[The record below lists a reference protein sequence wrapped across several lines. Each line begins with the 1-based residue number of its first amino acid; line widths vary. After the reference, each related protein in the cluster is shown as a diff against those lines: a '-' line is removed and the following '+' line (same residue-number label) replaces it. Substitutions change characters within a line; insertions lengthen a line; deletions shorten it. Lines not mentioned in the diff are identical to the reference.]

1 LKKVEVLLYKA
12 LVCPG
17 GRRGKLKQGVR
28 MEKNKFIFV
37 IILLSTLRL
46 VANLAI
52 SYVSKMAT

>member
-1 LKKVEVLLYKA
+1 LKKVEGLLNKT

-17 GRRGKLKQGVR
+17 ERRGKLKQGVR
-28 MEKNKFIFV
+28 KEKNKLIFV
-37 IILLSTLRL
+37 IILFPTLRL